1 MGENDR
7 RQIGKIEGSIMIE
20 LWTWSCYSS
29 INVFA
34 NLLHPALP
42 ARRCLP
48 RRNRGITVRGRSVW
62 QDYFVHSC
70 GFQRRLPN
78 SEKQRARAS

>member
-48 RRNRGITVRGRSVW
+48 RRNRGI
-62 QDYFVHSC
+62 
-70 GFQRRLPN
+70 
-78 SEKQRARAS
+78 